1 MYLCHSFPAPINK
14 TKEDVKYKIDK
25 ITQQYIVIQ
34 WYVCVV
40 PQQEFLPVFV
50 FVEDMDSEAE
60 TSENWTCL
68 LVGDGEYTGVS
79 ISMSK
84 KTSVAIKSVN
94 DMSPK

>member
-50 FVEDMDSEAE
+50 FVVDSEAE